1 MEQSLEIEDPDGK
14 FMVTAFDANHCPGA
28 VMFLFEGIFGNILH
42 TGDCRLTIECL
53 RRLPEKYVGKKGREP
68 RCPLDCVF
76 LDCTFG
82 KFPSRMPTKQSA
94 IQQVINCIWKHPDA
108 PTVYLTCDLL
118 GQEDILVNISRTFGC
133 KVYVDKVKTPQF
145 FQTLELL
152 VPEIL
157 SQDPISRFQMFDGF
171 HGLYERAEA
180 KIAEA
185 RANHQ
190 NEPLIIRASSQWYAC
205 GDKECSD
212 MQKQK
217 KERFDQAVRDTS
229 GVWHVC
235 YSIHSSREELEWA
248 LQILA
253 PRWVV
258 STTPTCRAMELD
270 YVKKHCFTRKRD
282 MDDPFLKL
290 LEIDVC
296 ASSQG
301 IPKEA
306 SVTSV
311 VTSEGNSKILTQLAV
326 SPSRKV
332 QHFSPPRR
340 KRLPITLFGRARHGM
355 VDPSFAEVNKA
366 SKVSDKNHASVEIK
380 IDLSKSK
387 ESNDGLS
394 ENVTMEGEEISLELE
409 MHNYKSE
416 ECNSTD
422 DIKEHQRNVS
432 DITPN
437 GLSENVTLEGEEISL
452 ELEMHNYKSEE
463 CNSTDDIKEHQRNVS
478 DITPNGLSENVTL
491 EGEEIS
497 VELKM
502 HNYKPEECNSTDDI
516 KDHQRSVSDNTPN
529 GSSKSF
535 SASLRRLYRSMNVPV
550 PEPLPSLVERMNA
563 NKKRAR
569 WLCNL

>member
-1 MEQSLEIEDPDGK
+1 
-14 FMVTAFDANHCPGA
+14 
-28 VMFLFEGIFGNILH
+28 
-42 TGDCRLTIECL
+42 
-53 RRLPEKYVGKKGREP
+53 
-68 RCPLDCVF
+68 
-76 LDCTFG
+76 
-82 KFPSRMPTKQSA
+82 MPTKQSA
-94 IQQVINCIWKHPDA
+94 IQQVTHCIWKHPDA

-118 GQEDILVNISRTFGC
+118 GQEDILVSISKTFGC
-133 KVYVDKVKTPQF
+133 KIYVDKVKTPQF

-157 SQDPISRFQMFDGF
+157 SQDPVSRFQMFDGF

-185 RANHQ
+185 RANLQ

-205 GDKECSD
+205 GDKECSV

-270 YVKKHCFTRKRD
+270 YVKKHCFTLKRD

-301 IPKEA
+301 IPEEA
-306 SVTSV
+306 SVTSD

-326 SPSRKV
+326 SPSREV
-332 QHFSPPRR
+332 QHISLPRKKRSPV
-340 KRLPITLFGRARHGM
+340 TLFGRARHGM
-355 VDPSFAEVNKA
+355 VDPSFAEEVNKA

-387 ESNDGLS
+387 ESKNGSS
-394 ENVTMEGEEISLELE
+394 ENVTMEGEETWELE
-409 MHNYKSE
+409 
-416 ECNSTD
+416 
-422 DIKEHQRNVS
+422 
-432 DITPN
+432 
-437 GLSENVTLEGEEISL
+437 
-452 ELEMHNYKSEE
+452 
-463 CNSTDDIKEHQRNVS
+463 
-478 DITPNGLSENVTL
+478 
-491 EGEEIS
+491 
-497 VELKM
+497 M
-502 HNYKPEECNSTDDI
+502 HNYKPEECNSTDDL
-516 KDHQRSVSDNTPN
+516 KEQQRSVSDITPN

-535 SASLRRLYRSMNVPV
+535 SASLRRFYRSMNVPV